1 MGDNF
6 HNRLCSFVSNCIY
19 DLQEWHS
26 KGGRCNDNGDSTVSL
41 VQGSLFS
48 NDSDAKAT
56 RPPKVEDAKP
66 IPQEPK
72 KTKPIMIPP
81 MKKLTYADYLEI
93 HCGNKLAANYW
104 YMRNEGRPLA

>member
-1 MGDNF
+1 MGDDF
-6 HNRLCSFVSNCIY
+6 HDRLCSFVSNCIY
-19 DLQEWHS
+19 DLQEWQS
-26 KGGRCNDNGDSTVSL
+26 RGGSCHDSGAPSSSL

-66 IPQEPK
+66 IPQEAK

-81 MKKLTYADYLEI
+81 KKKLTYSDYLTI
-93 HCGNKLAANYW
+93 HCGNKLAATYW
-104 YMRNEGRPLA
+104 YMRNEGQPLT